1 MSQVEFNYKGIIT
14 TLLCSEKD
22 KMEEICKNFAIKS
35 SIDFKKLC
43 FLYLGNQIDLQL
55 TFEET
60 INKEDK
66 EKKSISILVKDIN
79 SIGINKNRSI
89 IKSKFPI
96 CPECKENIKFDVD
109 DDKKINLECKNG
121 HSIKLLIK
129 EYENSQKIDISKIKC
144 NECTN
149 TKFNA
154 SNNEM
159 YICNNCDIKLCPLCI
174 NKHNRNHNII
184 NYELKDSIC
193 RKHNKIYISYCNKC
207 KLNMCFNCQKE
218 HESHDILLF
227 LDIIS
232 NKDELLNNL
241 NDFRKVMNI
250 FDKDIEDIINKLKYV
265 KKNVKMLYNM
275 YYNMINNYEEKYRN
289 YEILASLYSINNNKI
304 IRYIKEI
311 ISMNNIHNKFEN
323 IINIY
328 KKTEFHDEITMIYNI
343 NNNEKIKILGKQ
355 FVENNKNN
363 CKILYKNKEYE
374 LTEEFDTK
382 NINKDKLEIKL
393 KGINNVTSIKYLFYE
408 CKSLELLPD
417 IHKWNMENVTNMS
430 FLFYECTSLK
440 YLPDLSKWK
449 TDNVSEMRCMFTRCS
464 SLKSL
469 SDISKWD
476 TSKVTSISHIFSG
489 CCLLE
494 SLPDIS
500 KWKTDN
506 LINISYLFFNCY
518 YLKYIPDLSKWKTD
532 NVSEIQYMFTRC
544 SSLKSLPDISKWKTD
559 NVSNMENIF
568 SSCSSLKSLPDIS
581 KWKTDNVREMK
592 CMFARCSSLKSL
604 PDISKWNTSKVID
617 ISHIFYG
624 CSSLTSIPDISK
636 WNISNVILMS
646 NIFDECESVATLPDI
661 SKWNTNKVISKEDAY
676 NIQYQNL
683 ITEIEIGNLNTKV
696 QIGEFIFELAEIL
709 YGDYAPKITG
719 MMLEWDIEYL
729 KHLIIFEP
737 LKLKQIITDGF
748 ELLKS
753 HNL

>member
-60 INKEDK
+60 INKENK

-109 DDKKINLECKNG
+109 DDKKISLECKNG

-159 YICNNCDIKLCPLCI
+159 YICNNCDIKLCPLCK

-184 NYELKDSIC
+184 NFELKDSIC

-218 HESHDILLF
+218 HESHDISSF
-227 LDIIS
+227 LDILS

-250 FDKDIEDIINKLKYV
+250 FDKDIEDIINKLKNV
-265 KKNVKMLYNM
+265 KKNVKMLYNI

-343 NNNEKIKILGKQ
+343 NNKEKIKILGKQ

-440 YLPDLSKWK
+440 YL
-449 TDNVSEMRCMFTRCS
+449 
-464 SLKSL
+464 
-469 SDISKWD
+469 
-476 TSKVTSISHIFSG
+476 
-489 CCLLE
+489 
-494 SLPDIS
+494 
-500 KWKTDN
+500 
-506 LINISYLFFNCY
+506 
-518 YLKYIPDLSKWKTD
+518 PDLSKWKTD

-676 NIQYQNL
+676 NIQYQYL

-719 MMLEWDIEYL
+719 MILEWDIEYL

-737 LKLKQIITDGF
+737 LNLKQIITDGF